1 MRLRMWMYDL
11 AREQCPTYEHLR
23 QMAEMTE
30 KAGYN
35 AWGIYLEHR
44 FAYPSTPWSHGVGA
58 VEPEVFQRLQKEFP
72 NLQIIPFVNLLG
84 HFEGMMYTE
93 EGKQYREEL
102 FTGLQAC
109 PANPNFVALC
119 KKLIDD
125 VLATF
130 SSELIHIGGDETAQL
145 GASEASKSRIEAL
158 RLENPE
164 IEDGKALLYGHHFGP
179 LADYVASQGR
189 RPAIWGDMLLEHP
202 DAAKFL
208 PKNTLIF
215 DWQYFQGLQDSTPK
229 LQALGF
235 EIVGSPAI
243 QTYNATWCH
252 LDESEKN
259 VREVAKDV
267 VTMGLDGVCI
277 TTWECG
283 LFGSYDTIL
292 PALEFCGKILAS
304 PDSEGTIFDAYEA
317 VSPAHRKWAEMMS
330 RDLGAL
336 GGSFTPGRIRNSL
349 KTRLLLMGNPF
360 LAWLHHGEEFS
371 GEHGD
376 KVIEH
381 LNHTLQ
387 VSPGEAESGITL
399 FARGAVEFIQM
410 AEMSRLAYARGRVE
424 EAIAALSPTRKLFD
438 DLANVARRTHTR
450 IGGSLA
456 DVERCKTARRHVEIV
471 MQRLREFGDGS
482 LGYLPA
488 YEHITNHKFMPH
500 DQAAWWLINKWAN
513 Q

>member
-1 MRLRMWMYDL
+1 MWMYDL
-11 AREQCPTYEHLR
+11 AREQCPTYDHLR
-23 QMAEMTE
+23 QMADMTQ

-35 AWGIYLEHR
+35 AWGVYLEHR
-44 FAYPSTPWSHGVGA
+44 FAYPSTPWAHGKGA
-58 VEPEVFQRLQKEFP
+58 VSPETFRKLQEEFP
-72 NLQIIPFVNLLG
+72 NLKIIPFVNLLG
-84 HFEGMMYTE
+84 HFEGMLYTE

-102 FTGLQAC
+102 FTGLQAS
-109 PANPNFVALC
+109 PANADFVALC

-125 VLATF
+125 VLDTF
-130 SSELIHIGGDETAQL
+130 DSDLIHIGGDETAQL
-145 GASEASKSRIEAL
+145 GASEASKARIEVL
-158 RLENPE
+158 REQNPE

-179 LADYVASQGR
+179 LADYVVQRGR
-189 RPAIWGDMLLEHP
+189 RPGIWGDMLLEHP

-208 PKNTLIF
+208 PQNTLVF
-215 DWQYFQGLQDSTPK
+215 DWQYFNGLQESTTK

-235 EIVGSPAI
+235 DIVGSPAV

-252 LDESEKN
+252 LNESEKN
-259 VREVAKDV
+259 IREVARDV
-267 VTMGLDGVCI
+267 EAMGLEGVCI
-277 TTWECG
+277 TTWECA
-283 LFGSYDTIL
+283 LFASYETL
-292 PALEFCGKILAS
+292 FPALEHAAKILENPEA
-304 PDSEGTIFDAYEA
+304 PGTVFDAYEKL
-317 VSPAHRKWAEMMS
+317 SPSHRKWAEMMS
-330 RDLGAL
+330 TELAAF
-336 GGSFTPGRIRNSL
+336 GGTLTPGRIRSSL

-371 GEHGD
+371 GDKGKKLVEHF
-376 KVIEH
+376 
-381 LNHTLQ
+381 NHTLQ

-424 EAIAALSPTRKLFD
+424 ESIAALSPTRKLFD
-438 DLANVARRTHTR
+438 DLANVAKRTHER

-456 DVERCKTARRHVEIV
+456 DVERCRTARRHVEIV